1 MGFPTSI
8 EKTMNKLL
16 LVSLFLCLISSD
28 VRAQDKVPPV
38 EVANSEAANEK
49 EMKSYKEI
57 VRHSKAKIQ
66 MVPIPGGKFLMG
78 SPEGEEGR
86 ADDEG
91 PQHEVE
97 VEPFWMSSFE
107 VTWDAYEVF
116 MLSKDKL
123 RISVLDIE
131 TDARDDLADA
141 VARPTNPYTDMTFGM
156 GKKNYPA
163 CCMTQHAAR
172 TFCKWLSAKTGRY
185 YRLPTEAEWEYACR
199 AGTKTRYH
207 FGDDSSKIGDYA
219 WYVKNSNEKYQKV
232 GQKKPNP
239 WGLYDMHGN
248 VAEWVLDQYAEDGYG
263 KHALKNPLV
272 IPTELYP
279 RVVRGGSWENS
290 ANGCRTAIRFASEE
304 DWKEQDPQEPQSIW
318 YHTEALWV
326 GFRVVR
332 PLKEPSVEDK
342 KNIWEKTAPEQKDPP
357 K

>member
-1 MGFPTSI
+1 M
-8 EKTMNKLL
+8 KKLNSML
-16 LVSLFLCLISSD
+16 ACCLTVVAVGLIVTELVGQDSK
-28 VRAQDKVPPV
+28 DKVPPV
-38 EVANSEAANEK
+38 KVADSTADSEK
-49 EMKSYKEI
+49 GMKKYKEVI
-57 VRHSKAKIQ
+57 RHSKAKIE
-66 MVPIPGGKFLMG
+66 MVPIPGGKFTMG
-78 SPEGEEGR
+78 SPDSESKR

-91 PQHEVE
+91 PQHEVQID
-97 VEPFWMSSFE
+97 PFWMSSYE

-156 GKKNYPA
+156 GKKRYPA

-172 TFCKWLSAKTGRY
+172 QFCIWLSAKTGRY

-199 AGTKTRYH
+199 AGTKTAYS
-207 FGDDSSKIGDYA
+207 FGDDASKIGDYA
-219 WYVKNSNEKYQKV
+219 WYVKNSDQKYQKV

-248 VAEWVLDQYAEDGYG
+248 VAEWVLDQYAEEGY
-263 KHALKNPLV
+263 KNHALKNPLI
-272 IPTELYP
+272 IPETLYP

-290 ANGCRTAIRFASEE
+290 AAGCRSAIRFASEE

-332 PLKEPSVEDK
+332 PLKEPSAAEK
-342 KNIWEKTAPEQKDPP
+342 KNKWHKSAPEQKDPP